1 MNASM
6 RRTIDTSGPGH
17 ARARSI
23 GLALLVVTI
32 AGCATPAPRPPSV
45 VSESDFARLPEDR
58 MQRVDVAR
66 QRLADA
72 SDELGR
78 AKLGV
83 VNDQHEG
90 ALARSDQVAAQ
101 AELGRAAAETGVGK
115 DSNEPGQK
123 RLAQDDTREAK
134 AGKAVADAHLA
145 YAGKLATSRAA
156 AVTAA
161 ERKVE
166 LRSEEVNLAKLQSLE
181 EAGIPAAGKYDR
193 VATLERVG
201 KAQKAFDAAT
211 AAAARADAETATARG
226 LWQPTT
232 K

>member
-1 MNASM
+1 MKASM
-6 RRTIDTSGPGH
+6 RRNTGTPQLKSAG
-17 ARARSI
+17 ARSA
-23 GLALLVVTI
+23 GLALLVATI

-45 VSESDFARLPEDR
+45 VSESDFARLPDDR
-58 MQRVDVAR
+58 TQRVDVAR
-66 QRLADA
+66 QQMADA
-72 SDELGR
+72 RDELGR

-90 ALARSDQVAAQ
+90 ALARSDQAAAQ

-123 RLAQDDTREAK
+123 RQAADDTRDAK
-134 AGKAVADAHLA
+134 ASKAVADAHLA
-145 YAGKLATSRAA
+145 YAGKLAASRAA
-156 AVTAA
+156 AVAAA

-181 EAGIPAAGKYDR
+181 ESGIPAAGKYDR
-193 VATLERVG
+193 VAALERVS
-201 KAQKAFDAAT
+201 KAQKAFDTATAAT
-211 AAAARADAETATARG
+211 ARAEAETAAALR
-226 LWQPTT
+226 LWQPTA

>member
-1 MNASM
+1 MNASI
-6 RRTIDTSGPGH
+6 RRTFGTPRAGL
-17 ARARSI
+17 ARARST
-23 GLALLVVTI
+23 GLALLVAAI
-32 AGCATPAPRPPSV
+32 AGCATSAPRPPSV
-45 VSESDFARLPEDR
+45 VSESDFARLPDDKS
-58 MQRVDVAR
+58 QRVDVAR
-66 QRLADA
+66 QRLGDA

-90 ALARSDQVAAQ
+90 ALARSDQAA
-101 AELGRAAAETGVGK
+101 ASADLGRAAAETKVGK

-123 RLAQDDTREAK
+123 QLASDDTKDAK

-145 YAGKLATSRAA
+145 YAKKLATSRAA

-193 VATLERVG
+193 AGALERVA

-211 AAAARADAETATARG
+211 VAAARAEAETAAAMSS
-226 LWQPTT
+226 WHPVT